1 MCSVLWAALCFQWV
15 ASTCRSATQYAQWS
29 QRGICSLSVQRCLL
43 RSFSL
48 TLSLFFSFPP
58 SLSFFF
64 FFSPPSF
71 SSSSSY
77 RQQIIGNLTQIQ
89 QPSHRCFNCLPPIY
103 SLSTSPMALPVC
115 CLLFFF
121 PQFPP
126 LPRWQQIIGRVDHSQ
141 GSSHRL
147 CLPVFTCLGER
158 LHWLPLLPIVSRE
171 LPITSN
177 NLISQIT
184 YTSLSSLFSI
194 FLIFVCV

>member
-1 MCSVLWAALCFQWV
+1 MCNVQCAVSCSVFSMGCFNMQICHSVCSMEPARNLQPLCPTLPAEVF
-15 ASTCRSATQYAQWS
+15 
-29 QRGICSLSVQRCLL
+29 
-43 RSFSL
+43 L
-48 TLSLFFSFPP
+48 THP
-58 SLSFFF
+58 LSFFFLSPLSILFF

-126 LPRWQQIIGRVDHSQ
+126 LPR
-141 GSSHRL
+141 
-147 CLPVFTCLGER
+147 
-158 LHWLPLLPIVSRE
+158 
-171 LPITSN
+171 
-177 NLISQIT
+177 
-184 YTSLSSLFSI
+184 
-194 FLIFVCV
+194 